1 MKGFR
6 GFCPGPFETAENGG
20 NEFLTGITFGRHYML
35 KSLKFAALGIL
46 ALGLTA
52 AVSGFAK
59 AEEVITLKLHHLLP
73 PVSHAHKNMLVP
85 WADKVMKESGGR
97 LKIEIY
103 PSMQLGGS
111 PPQLADQAR
120 DGVVDIVW
128 TLPGYTP
135 GRFTKT
141 EVFEL
146 PFLFTNTT
154 ATNLALNDYVQKH
167 GDEYKD
173 YKLISVFVHAGQVFH
188 SHEAIRTVADLK
200 GKKIRT
206 PTRTGGWMIEAMG
219 ATPVGA
225 PVPKIPEMLS
235 KKIVDTVL
243 IPYEVTMP
251 LKTYEMVDFH
261 TTLDDPEFKR
271 INTSTFMIA
280 MNKAKYDS
288 LPADLQKV
296 IDDNSGVNV
305 ARWLGEIWDAAEL
318 PGIAKA
324 KESGELIEMAPAEV
338 AKLRAMT
345 EQPTI
350 DRWIAEM
357 KTKGIDG
364 QALVDEA
371 RALLAKYSN

>member
-1 MKGFR
+1 MF
-6 GFCPGPFETAENGG
+6 
-20 NEFLTGITFGRHYML
+20 
-35 KSLKFAALGIL
+35 KSLKSAAVGVL
-46 ALGLTA
+46 ALGLISGVSTFANA
-52 AVSGFAK
+52 A
-59 AEEVITLKLHHLLP
+59 ETITLKLHHLLP
-73 PVSHAHKNMLVP
+73 PVSFAHKGMLVP
-85 WADKVMKESGGR
+85 WAEKVMKESGGR
-97 LKIEIY
+97 LNIEIY
-103 PSMQLGGS
+103 PAMQLGGT

-146 PFLFTNTT
+146 PFMHTNTV
-154 ATNLALNDYVQKH
+154 ATNLALSDYVKRH

-188 SHEAIRTVADLK
+188 SHDPIRTVEDLK
-200 GKKIRT
+200 GLKIRT

-235 KKIVDTVL
+235 KKIVDAVL

-251 LKTYEMVDFH
+251 LKTFEMVDYH
-261 TTLDDPEFKR
+261 TTLGDPAVKR
-271 INTSTFMIA
+271 VNTSTFMIA

-296 IDDNSGVNV
+296 IDDNSGENI
-305 ARWLGEIWDAAEL
+305 ARWLGEIWGVNAEA
-318 PGIAKA
+318 PGEAKA
-324 KESGELIEMAPAEV
+324 KESGELIVMSADET
-338 AKLRAMT
+338 AKLRTMT
-345 EQPTI
+345 EGPVTE
-350 DRWIAEM
+350 RWVKEM
-357 KTKGIDG
+357 EKNGIDG
-364 QALVDEA
+364 QALVNEA
-371 RALLAKYSN
+371 RALLDKYSK